1 MSSASVRRAISIT
14 ACNSA
19 YLASPTPGASQA
31 VFRSARHRPPS
42 PPKRAISSRPRSTA
56 LLPTTPVRK
65 NTATSSAS
73 VSAPA
78 PCFNSFSRGRASSG
92 QSRIAIAAPPPVE
105 CAIFMESG
113 PGIETVAL
121 AGKKILLGVTGGIAA
136 YKAAELCRLLVK
148 AGADVQVVMTAAA
161 QQFVAPLTFQ
171 ALSGKPV
178 LASLWEAARGDGMEH
193 IHLSRDADLLLVA
206 PASADFLARLVH
218 GRADDLLSTLSLART
233 CKLAVAPAMNREMW
247 AAAPT
252 QRNLAQLRAD
262 GVNVLGPAAGE
273 QACGETGLGRM
284 LEPAEILAALPG
296 MLGAGPLAGK
306 RVLITAGPTFE
317 AIDPVRGL
325 TNRSS
330 GKMGYALAQAAAEAG
345 AAVCLVSGPTCL
357 AAAGRGAPH
366 RRAKCGRNARRGAAR
381 TAGDVFIAVAAVADY
396 RVDRAATQK
405 IKKSDAGLTLNLV
418 PIQTSWPRS
427 PPCPMRRSAWVSP
440 PRPSV
445 WPSMPKPSA

>member
-1 MSSASVRRAISIT
+1 
-14 ACNSA
+14 
-19 YLASPTPGASQA
+19 
-31 VFRSARHRPPS
+31 
-42 PPKRAISSRPRSTA
+42 
-56 LLPTTPVRK
+56 
-65 NTATSSAS
+65 
-73 VSAPA
+73 
-78 PCFNSFSRGRASSG
+78 
-92 QSRIAIAAPPPVE
+92 
-105 CAIFMESG
+105 MESW

-121 AGKKILLGVTGGIAA
+121 TGKKILLGVTGGIAA
-136 YKAAELCRLLVK
+136 YKAAELCRLLAR

-178 LASLWEAARGDGMEH
+178 LASLWDAARGDGMEH

-218 GRADDLLSTLSLART
+218 GRADDLLSTLCLART
-233 CKLAVAPAMNREMW
+233 CTLAVAPAMNREMW

-262 GVNVLGPAAGE
+262 GVNVLGPAAGA

-296 MLGAGPLAGK
+296 MLGAGLLAGK

-357 AAAGRGAPH
+357 AAPAGV
-366 RRAKCGRNARRGAAR
+366 RRIDVQSAAEMR
-381 TAGDVFIAVAAVADY
+381 DAVLRELPSDVFIAVAAVADY
-396 RVDRAATQK
+396 RVEAAATQK

-418 PIQTSWPRS
+418 ANPDILAEVAALPDAPFCVGFAAETERLAEHAEAKRLKKKLPLLVGNLAQDTLGQDTAELVLFDDRGAHPLPRADKS
-427 PPCPMRRSAWVSP
+427 TQARHLIRHLATLLN
-440 PRPSV
+440 
-445 WPSMPKPSA
+445 

>member
-1 MSSASVRRAISIT
+1 
-14 ACNSA
+14 
-19 YLASPTPGASQA
+19 
-31 VFRSARHRPPS
+31 
-42 PPKRAISSRPRSTA
+42 
-56 LLPTTPVRK
+56 
-65 NTATSSAS
+65 
-73 VSAPA
+73 
-78 PCFNSFSRGRASSG
+78 
-92 QSRIAIAAPPPVE
+92 
-105 CAIFMESG
+105 MESG

-273 QACGETGLGRM
+273 QACGETGFGRM
-284 LEPAEILAALPG
+284 LEPADILAALPG

-330 GKMGYALAQAAAEAG
+330 GKMGYALAQAAAAAG

-357 AAAGRGAPH
+357 ATPAGVRRIDVQSAAEMRDAVLRELPS
-366 RRAKCGRNARRGAAR
+366 
-381 TAGDVFIAVAAVADY
+381 DVFIAVAAVADY
-396 RVDRAATQK
+396 RVDAAATQK
-405 IKKSDAGLTLNLV
+405 IKKSDAGLTLNLIPNPDILAEV
-418 PIQTSWPRS
+418 AALPDAPFCVGFAAETERLAEHAEAKRLKKKLPLLVGNLAQDTLGQDTAELVLFDDRGAHPLPRADKS
-427 PPCPMRRSAWVSP
+427 TQARHLIRHLATLLN
-440 PRPSV
+440 
-445 WPSMPKPSA
+445 